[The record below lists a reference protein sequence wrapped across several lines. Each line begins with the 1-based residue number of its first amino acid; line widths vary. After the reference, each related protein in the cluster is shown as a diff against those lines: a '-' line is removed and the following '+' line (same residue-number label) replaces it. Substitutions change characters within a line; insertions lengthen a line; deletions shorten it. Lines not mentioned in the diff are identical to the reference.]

1 MKRPLTVTA
10 TTTRLAWTTAVAA
23 VDADSVTNRSSV
35 QQAAAAAAVAAWAS
49 GAFALLVKCP
59 QLPRTASSS
68 SPLSNLG
75 ATASTAAAALDGFLS
90 QDEGHLSALNRQMYP
105 LATGEGGRG
114 QVAFFG

>member
-35 QQAAAAAAVAAWAS
+35 QQAAAAAVAAWAS
-49 GAFALLVKCP
+49 EAFALLVKCP

>member
-35 QQAAAAAAVAAWAS
+35 QQAAAAAVAAWAS

-75 ATASTAAAALDGFLS
+75 ATASAAAAAALDGFLS

-105 LATGEGGRG
+105 LATGEGGKG